1 MSVLTTAFFNWWESS
16 WKIENIQKR
25 CLRLKLDDYESDY
38 EALIKK
44 KGSSIMQIKR
54 LRVLV
59 TKIFQTLNDINPS
72 YMKNIFV
79 SEANA
84 QVTLKLGMKNV
95 LATTTRVILSISYY
109 IVYYIKYIKLCSI
122 LY

>member
-1 MSVLTTAFFNWWESS
+1 
-16 WKIENIQKR
+16 
-25 CLRLKLDDYESDY
+25 
-38 EALIKK
+38 
-44 KGSSIMQIKR
+44 MQIKR

-95 LATTTRVILSISYY
+95 LATTTRVILSILYY
-109 IVYYIKYIKLCSI
+109 IVYYIKYIKLYSI

>member
-1 MSVLTTAFFNWWESS
+1 
-16 WKIENIQKR
+16 
-25 CLRLKLDDYESDY
+25 
-38 EALIKK
+38 
-44 KGSSIMQIKR
+44 MQIKR

-95 LATTTRVILSISYY
+95 LAMTTRVILSISYY

>member
-1 MSVLTTAFFNWWESS
+1 
-16 WKIENIQKR
+16 
-25 CLRLKLDDYESDY
+25 
-38 EALIKK
+38 
-44 KGSSIMQIKR
+44 MQIKR